1 MKKMG
6 KTIISVVVCF
16 CPLVM
21 QAQEVKNDSLPRRGV
36 PSEISIGV
44 SSVISEEMPL
54 LMPQGVETPQPTL
67 GGFPILSGS
76 SYYSESK
83 DEAPLKIAPNAIP
96 HEQVPSMSLGPFS
109 AYYSG
114 VEAPGLMNRQA
125 AGLLYRQN
133 LGRFTFSPYVGMEKV
148 NTGVYGFGNL
158 TKATFGSTMSYQVND
173 WLTVGLYGQ
182 YVPTKTSDPRSVIV
196 SPFMPRSNY
205 GGFIEVMFNQH
216 WGVGAKMG
224 REFAPQ
230 KNGKW
235 GWKNTTEFYPIYKK

>member
-1 MKKMG
+1 MRKMKM
-6 KTIISVVVCF
+6 IIGVVACV
-16 CPLVM
+16 CPLVT
-21 QAQEVKNDSLPRRGV
+21 QAQEVKNDSLPSWEV
-36 PSEISIGV
+36 SSEISKGV
-44 SSVISEEMPL
+44 SPVVSEEMPL
-54 LMPQGVETPQPTL
+54 LLPQGVETSRPML
-67 GGFPILSGS
+67 GGFPVLMGG

-83 DEAPLKIAPNAIP
+83 DETPLKIAPNAMP
-96 HEQVPSMSLGPFS
+96 HWQVPSMPLESFT
-109 AYYSG
+109 AYHSG
-114 VEAPGLMNRQA
+114 AEMPGLMDRQT
-125 AGLLYRQN
+125 AGLMYRQD
-133 LGRFTFSPYVGMEKV
+133 LGRFAFSPYVGMEKV

-182 YVPTKTSDPRSVIV
+182 YVPTKTSDPRSVIM

-205 GGFIEVMFNQH
+205 GGFVEVMFNRH

-235 GWKNTTEFYPIYKK
+235 GWKNTTDIYPIYKK